1 MIDLSRRETDLVEL
15 MDDPDCD
22 LDALRRTYA
31 HFSTVNRLVAGWRP
45 LYRRRIRPLL
55 ASHGAPLTI
64 LDIGSGGGDV
74 AVALASWAAKDG
86 LRVEVTGIDPDDRAH
101 DYASSRPP
109 VPGVTFE
116 RAASRDLVA
125 EGRRFDL
132 VLSNHVVHHLDPEA
146 LGQVLRDS
154 ERLAGRLVLHSDIAR
169 GRLAYGAY
177 ALATTGTFRG
187 SFIHADGLM
196 SIRRSYRVDELRKV
210 VPAGWRV
217 ESPWPFRLLLTFA
230 PDTTLGQEPA
240 SA

>member
-1 MIDLSRRETDLVEL
+1 MAAPL
-15 MDDPDCD
+15 PAAHP
-22 LDALRRTYA
+22 ALI
-31 HFSTVNRLVAGWRP
+31 S
-45 LYRRRIRPLL
+45 
-55 ASHGAPLTI
+55 SHGAPLTI

-74 AVALASWAAKDG
+74 AVALASWAHRDG
-86 LRVEVTGIDPDDRAH
+86 LRVEVTGIDPDERAH
-101 DYASSRPP
+101 EYAASRPR

-132 VLSNHVVHHLDPEA
+132 VLSNHVVHHLDAGA
-146 LGQVLRDS
+146 LGHVLRDS

-196 SIRRSYRVDELRKV
+196 SIRRSYRPDELRRA

-217 ESPWPFRLLLTFA
+217 ESPWPFRLLLSFT
-230 PDTTLGQEPA
+230 PETSRRQEPA